1 MSTRISLWKLTDFE
15 KAVGEKLFADTL
27 ACFSCP
33 LNRDVEDYLKNPK
46 RATNSSRMSSSVTYL
61 VLDPQ
66 TYGVLGYF
74 TLMMKA
80 YSVESKQL
88 SSKNRRLVERFSEVD
103 KQGKFVV
110 PVYLIAQLGKNFAL
124 PKETQIAGVDLLK
137 LAIDRFSRV
146 RGEIGGKLVM
156 VEREADCPKLLE
168 FYTKNGF
175 KSWTRRI
182 NEKDGK
188 KKVEFDQMF
197 AVLNDEPPT
206 GGPGS

>member
-1 MSTRISLWKLTDFE
+1 MSAGVSLITLSVAERTLGSDELSEMISR
-15 KAVGEKLFADTL
+15 FA
-27 ACFSCP
+27 CP

-46 RATNSSRMSSSVTYL
+46 RAINSSRMSSSVSYL
-61 VLDPQ
+61 VLDSQ
-66 TYGVLGYF
+66 TSDLLGYF

-80 YSVESKQL
+80 YSVESSQL

-103 KQGKFVV
+103 KQGKLVV

-124 PKETQIAGVDLLK
+124 PKEKQIAGVDLLK

-146 RGEIGGKLVM
+146 RGVLGGKLVM
-156 VEREADCPKLLE
+156 VEREADCPKLQE

-175 KSWTRRI
+175 KSWTHRI

>member
-1 MSTRISLWKLTDFE
+1 MSAGVSLITLSVAERTLGSDGLTEMISH
-15 KAVGEKLFADTL
+15 FA
-27 ACFSCP
+27 CP
-33 LNRDVEDYLKNPK
+33 LNSDVEDYLKNPK
-46 RATNSSRMSSSVTYL
+46 RATNSSRMSSSVSYL
-61 VLDPQ
+61 VLNSQ
-66 TYGVLGYF
+66 TSDLLGYF

-146 RGEIGGKLVM
+146 RGGIGGKLVM
-156 VEREADCPKLLE
+156 VEREAVCPKLQE

-182 NEKDGK
+182 NEKTERRK
-188 KKVEFDQMF
+188 S
-197 AVLNDEPPT
+197 NST
-206 GGPGS
+206 RCSRC

>member
-1 MSTRISLWKLTDFE
+1 MSAGVSLITLSVAERTLGSDGLTEMISH
-15 KAVGEKLFADTL
+15 FA
-27 ACFSCP
+27 CP
-33 LNRDVEDYLKNPK
+33 MNSDVEDYLKNPK
-46 RATNSSRMSSSVTYL
+46 RATNSSRMSSSVSYL
-61 VLDPQ
+61 VLNSQ
-66 TYGVLGYF
+66 TSDFLGYF

-124 PKETQIAGVDLLK
+124 PKEKQSAGVDLLK
-137 LAIDRFSRV
+137 LAIDRFSKV

-175 KSWTRRI
+175 KSWTR
-182 NEKDGK
+182 
-188 KKVEFDQMF
+188 
-197 AVLNDEPPT
+197 
-206 GGPGS
+206 

>member
-15 KAVGEKLFADTL
+15 KAVGEKMFADTL
-27 ACFSCP
+27 SCFSCP
-33 LNRDVEDYLKNPK
+33 LNKDVEDYLKNPK
-46 RATNSSRMSSSVTYL
+46 RATNSSHMSSSVTYL

-80 YSVESKQL
+80 YSVESGQL
-88 SSKNRRLVERFSEVD
+88 SSKNRRLVERFSQVD
-103 KQGKFVV
+103 KKGKFVV

-124 PKETQIAGVDLLK
+124 PQERQIAGVDLLK
-137 LAIDRFSRV
+137 LAIDRFSKV

-175 KSWTRRI
+175 RSWTRRI
-182 NEKDGK
+182 NEKDRK

-197 AVLNDEPPT
+197 AVLNDESPT